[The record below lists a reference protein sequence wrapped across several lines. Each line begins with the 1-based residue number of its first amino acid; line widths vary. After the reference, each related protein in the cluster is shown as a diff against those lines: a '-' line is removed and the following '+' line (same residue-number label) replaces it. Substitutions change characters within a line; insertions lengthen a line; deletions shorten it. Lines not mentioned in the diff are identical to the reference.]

1 MLLSLWRAV
10 CSDNGP
16 RARQPRGSNYGLRVL
31 EAEHDANNHAADDD
45 HGPTLHSPLRE
56 NTRWL
61 RRLAAALGLLG
72 TLLAIA
78 IPFLP
83 VTHDIVTLQW
93 PTAQGTA
100 PVSAPLVSYQ
110 PLEMSAT
117 VPCPAVRNMA
127 ERPGGDG
134 VLLDTTA
141 PNADFGKLTGMSLQM
156 HGGQLV
162 VSNGG
167 QQLAKQN
174 LPAGDCTVVLRSDPS
189 RTFVE
194 MGGRSLVDQHSDVRP
209 QVGGIF
215 SDLDGHKDNV
225 QGVNVQVRTD
235 TRYQTT
241 ATTLKYLVIGLASL
255 LFLASLVLLHK
266 LDGKSGRRAP
276 RLAPKGW
283 WKLTWRDV
291 VVFAVLTTWS
301 LIGAITSDDGY
312 ILTIARERAESGYI
326 GNYFRW
332 FNAPE
337 APFGWFYELYAA
349 WVQVSTA
356 TPWVRLPALLMGIC
370 SWLLISREVL
380 PRLGQQVRRSGAAG
394 WAAAAVF
401 LSFWLP
407 YNNGLRPEP
416 VVAICALLGMCA
428 VERAVAT
435 RRLLPAALGLFSS
448 AFAVAA
454 TPTGLIAVL
463 PFIAASRP
471 LWHLMRERVRELG
484 LLPVLA
490 PLASAGTIC
499 LAAIYEDQTWK
510 SVLEA
515 KQVEAAIGPA
525 SQWYQELIRYESLFS
540 PSADGSMARRFPV
553 LLVILC
559 LLICLVVLLRRGNIR
574 GAALGPSRR
583 LLGITMMS
591 FVVLALTPTKWT
603 HHFGAFSALGGSLA
617 ALGALATSTTVLR
630 SRRNR
635 AFFVAG
641 LLIIVSLA
649 ATGPNAWWY
658 VSTWGV
664 PWFDKLPSINGH
676 TLSTALMVPAVI
688 ALIVAAFEHL
698 RTDGSGIPRPIRAES
713 DSTTSNRLGRLPGLE
728 GPARALRLGSAPLA
742 IVCGLM
748 VLVELASF
756 VKSFNKEQN
765 TYSLGKNSIE
775 QLVGKN
781 TCGLSDY
788 IDVEAAPLQD
798 VLPTAAQPTGAD
810 LQPVSKGF
818 HRNGVPTSNTAVSTE
833 ADWTPP
839 YGFGG
844 DNAPIWGTFDP
855 SGNNT
860 GELRTPWYQ
869 LPADARAG
877 KAPLVVPFA
886 GQESGANSL
895 FAEFGKNTPG
905 GFKVLAKLPLD
916 KDGAPFWREARMT
929 LSGEA
934 AKADSVRLTAKSDI
948 LGVDGWMAVGAPRVP
963 KLTRMTQL
971 IGSSPV
977 YMEWPAALVYPC
989 LRQPSLRNG
998 VAEMPKYRIAAG
1010 GLRGVGQ
1017 DWSAPTAGGPFG
1029 WLNISSTVREVPTFL
1044 RGSVDQDWGT
1054 LYLVDPYAPKA
1065 LPASAAEQVRHE
1077 THWGTWSPGPT
1088 PTPVQIPAT
1097 QQSDH
1102 QSKSTSADGP

>member
-1 MLLSLWRAV
+1 M
-10 CSDNGP
+10 
-16 RARQPRGSNYGLRVL
+16 
-31 EAEHDANNHAADDD
+31 
-45 HGPTLHSPLRE
+45 HSPLRE

-61 RRLAAALGLLG
+61 RHLTAALGILG

-78 IPFLP
+78 VPFLP

-100 PVSAPLVSYQ
+100 PVSAPLVSYE
-110 PLEMSAT
+110 PVAMNAT
-117 VPCPAVRNMA
+117 MPCPAVRSLSS
-127 ERPGGDG
+127 RPGGDG
-134 VLLDTTA
+134 VLLNTTA
-141 PNADFGKLTGMSLQM
+141 PNAEYGKLTGMSLVV

-167 QQLAKQN
+167 QQLAKVT
-174 LPAGDCTVVLRSDPS
+174 LPAGDCAVSLRSDAG
-189 RTFVE
+189 RTLVE
-194 MGGRSLVDQHSDVRP
+194 MGGRPIVDQHTDVRP

-215 SDLDGHKDNV
+215 SDLDNHKDDV
-225 QGVNVQVRTD
+225 RGVSVSIRTD

-241 ATTLKYLVIGLASL
+241 ATTFKYVVIILSAI
-255 LFLASLVLLHK
+255 LFLCSLVLLHK
-266 LDGKSGRRAP
+266 LDTQSGRRAP

-291 VVFAVLTTWS
+291 VVFAVLMTWS

-337 APFGWFYELYAA
+337 APFGWFYELYSG

-471 LWHLMRERVRELG
+471 LVSLVRERVRDLG
-484 LLPVLA
+484 ALPVIA

-499 LAAIYEDQTWK
+499 LAAIYEDQTWR

-515 KQVEAAIGPA
+515 KQVEATIGPA

-540 PSADGSMARRFPV
+540 SSADGSMARRFPV

-559 LLICLVVLLRRGNIR
+559 LVICLVVLLRRGNIR

-630 SRRNR
+630 SKRNR

-641 LLIIVSLA
+641 LLIIASLA

-664 PWFDKLPSINGH
+664 PWFDKIPSIHGH
-676 TLSTALMVPAVI
+676 TLSTVLLVPAGIALVI
-688 ALIVAAFEHL
+688 AAIEHL
-698 RTDGSGIPRPIRAES
+698 RIDKSGIPRPVRDSEAES
-713 DSTTSNRLGRLPGLE
+713 SNRRGRLAGLE

-742 IVCGLM
+742 IVCGVL
-748 VLVELASF
+748 VLVEIASLAKA
-756 VKSFNKEQN
+756 VTKEQN

-775 QLVGKN
+775 QLAGQN

-788 IDVEAAPLQD
+788 VEVEANPLQD

-810 LQPVSKGF
+810 LQPVAKGF
-818 HRNGVPTSNTAVSTE
+818 RRNAVPTSNNAVSTE
-833 ADWTPP
+833 ANWTPP
-839 YGFGG
+839 YGLGG
-844 DNAPIWGTFDP
+844 DKAPIWGTFDP
-855 SGNNT
+855 AGNLT

-869 LPADARAG
+869 LPSDARSG
-877 KAPLVVPFA
+877 RAPLVVPLA
-886 GQESGANSL
+886 GQENGANSL
-895 FAEFGKNTPG
+895 TAEFGKNTAG
-905 GFKVLAKLPLD
+905 GFHVVATMPVD
-916 KDGAPFWREARMT
+916 KDGAPFWREARLM
-929 LSGEA
+929 LSGA
-934 AKADSVRLTAKSDI
+934 AAEADSVRLSAKSDI

-963 KLTRMTQL
+963 KLTKMTQF
-971 IGSSPV
+971 IGASPV

-1010 GLRGVGQ
+1010 TGLRTVGQ
-1017 DWSAPTAGGPFG
+1017 DWSGPEAGGPFG
-1029 WLNISSTVREVPTFL
+1029 WLNISSTVRELPTYL
-1044 RGSVDQDWGT
+1044 RGDISQDWGT
-1054 LYLVDPYAPKA
+1054 LYIVDPYVAKA
-1065 LPASAAEQVRHE
+1065 LPPSAAEQVHHE

-1088 PTPVQIPAT
+1088 PTPVKIPAT
-1097 QQSDH
+1097 QQQTDQH
-1102 QSKSTSADGP
+1102 APAPGTDGP